1 MKITKDLTFGQR
13 LNAFRKDR
21 KITQLK
27 LAEQSGISAH
37 TIAAYEQDRAEPKF
51 ALAVALADALEV
63 DIEYLIPEYWH
74 IKKEN

>member
-1 MKITKDLTFGQR
+1 M
-13 LNAFRKDR
+13 
-21 KITQLK
+21 TQLK
-27 LAEQSGISAH
+27 LAELSHISDH
-37 TIAAYEQDRAEPKF
+37 TIRAYENERAEPKF

>member
-1 MKITKDLTFGQR
+1 MTIQNMTFGQK
-13 LNAFRKDR
+13 LKAFRKDR

-27 LAEQSGISAH
+27 LSEQSGISPN

-63 DIEYLIPEYWH
+63 DVEYLIPEYWH
-74 IKKEN
+74 IKKEI